1 MRKLLIATHNKG
13 KLREYQ
19 ALLRGIPFRL
29 TSLAEEGLEIK
40 VEEMGN
46 TYEDNAILKATT
58 YAKASGLITLA
69 DDSGLEVDALNGE
82 PGLRSARYGGL
93 GTDEERYWLLLERL
107 KGVPWERRKARFR
120 CIIAI
125 ASPRG
130 WVETFEGICEGVI
143 TFEPR
148 GTSGFGYDPVFYLP
162 ELGCTM
168 AELSPEQKN
177 QISHRAKAARK
188 AKDFLCRLI

>member
-58 YAKASGLITLA
+58 YARASGLITLA

-93 GTDEERYWLLLERL
+93 TTDEERYWLLLERL